1 MEARRRV
8 QPGVQRVAYTIRF
21 DSERHSSRYGFNADK
36 GGVAVP
42 EMLNGQ

>member
-8 QPGVQRVAYTIRF
+8 QPGMQRAAQYFDLTSGGAVADTALMET
-21 DSERHSSRYGFNADK
+21 SE
-36 GGVAVP
+36 GVAVP